1 MSTWTPEFSAVFE
14 EPIINNTLAVIER
27 DFKAAL
33 DHFYPTEAALPSTSP
48 LFLKDFQERALGQVL
63 KNEFPCLAITP
74 RSNPTQEVDD
84 ASHIIEAARVDI
96 YIGVSDD
103 GPDTVTR
110 RIMKYVRA
118 MDAVLRT
125 AKRDFF
131 TGMSNPFGVWLE
143 VEHTYWPIGSENSI
157 YFRSAI
163 VELTVNLRER

>member
-1 MSTWTPEFSAVFE
+1 MTWTPQFSAVFE
-14 EPIINNTLAVIER
+14 EPIINNTLAVIAR
-27 DFKAAL
+27 DFKPAL
-33 DHFYPTEAALPSTSP
+33 DHFYAADDLS
-48 LFLKDFQERALGQVL
+48 DFTERALGQVL
-63 KNEFPCLAITP
+63 KNSFPCLAVTP
-74 RSNPTQEVDD
+74 RSNPTEDTDD
-84 ASHIIEAARVDI
+84 DSHIIEAARIDI
-96 YIGVSDD
+96 YIGVTDD

-131 TGMSNPFGVWLE
+131 TGMSNPFGVWLK
-143 VEHTYWPIGSENSI
+143 VEHTYWPIGQENNI